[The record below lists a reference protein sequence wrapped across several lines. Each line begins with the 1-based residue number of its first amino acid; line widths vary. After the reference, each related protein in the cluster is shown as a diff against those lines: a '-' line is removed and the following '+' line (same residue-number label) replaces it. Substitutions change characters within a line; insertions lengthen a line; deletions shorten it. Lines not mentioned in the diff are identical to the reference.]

1 MDVSEG
7 VAIYFKEQLVGETNG
22 HMAAIPNNPVL
33 QGLLMAHDAGDSDAK
48 LAIFLRECADWI
60 DGGGNA

>member
-1 MDVSEG
+1 MDVSKG
-7 VAIYFKEQLVGETNG
+7 VAIYFKEQLVGETSG

-33 QGLLMAHDAGDSDAK
+33 RGLLMAHDASDSDAS

-60 DGGGNA
+60 DGGGHA